1 MAIASQTLVNL
12 SASDTNA
19 SNQTLLMPKL
29 QFRFRLNFFNFGLGD
44 GLELTRQVVDCSRP
58 NVSFAKI
65 TLPVYNS
72 TIYMAGK
79 HTWQTLSIN
88 VRDDASG
95 AVTRAIGAQL
105 QKQLDMAEQASAASA
120 SDYKFS
126 MTLEIL
132 DGGNGVAVPQVLETW
147 YLVGCYLEAV
157 NYNTVNY
164 GTSEDIKIA
173 LTVQYDNAIQT
184 GYNGVNEGVGQ
195 VAQPQRNPTDTATS
209 VA

>member
-12 SASDTNA
+12 SASDTNGG
-19 SNQTLLMPKL
+19 NQTLLMPKL

-58 NVSFAKI
+58 NISFAKI

-105 QKQLDMAEQASAASA
+105 QRQLDMAEQASAASA

-184 GYNGVNEGVGQ
+184 GYNGVQEGVGQ
-195 VAQPQRNPTDTATS
+195 VAQPQRNPVDTATS

>member
-29 QFRFRLNFFNFGLGD
+29 QFRYRLNFFNFGDGD
-44 GLELTRQVVDCSRP
+44 GIELTRQVVDCSRP
-58 NVSFAKI
+58 NLSFAKI

-79 HTWQTLSIN
+79 HTWQTMTIN

-95 AVTRAIGAQL
+95 AVTRAIGAQV

-132 DGGNGVAVPQVLETW
+132 DGGNGVAVPQILETW

-157 NYNTVNY
+157 NYNAVNY

-173 LTVQYDNAIQT
+173 LTVQFDNAIQT
-184 GYNGVNEGVGQ
+184 GYNGVEEGVGQ
-195 VAQPQRNPTDTATS
+195 VAQPQRNPIDTATS